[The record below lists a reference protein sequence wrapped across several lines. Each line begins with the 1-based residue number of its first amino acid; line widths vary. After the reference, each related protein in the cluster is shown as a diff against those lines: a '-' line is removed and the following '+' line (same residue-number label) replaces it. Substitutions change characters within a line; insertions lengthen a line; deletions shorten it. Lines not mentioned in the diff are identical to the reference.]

1 MGKPRQKVY
10 NSYLEILNITNHNQ
24 MNHTTMII
32 STAIDVLKIE
42 AQGILH
48 LAKKLDA
55 AFETLVHDICA
66 SPGRVVISGIGKSG
80 LIGRKIAATLSST
93 GTNAMFLHPVEA
105 VHGDLGMVSPHDVFI
120 AISNSG
126 ETSELNQL
134 LPVIRDIGCRLAG
147 FTGNPLSTMARY
159 CDLVIDT
166 GVEKEACPFNMTPT
180 CSTTAQLAMGDA
192 LAIVLI
198 EKKKF
203 KKSDFMKSHPG
214 GALGQRLACQ
224 VGEIMFKTAQAP
236 CAFLGETMA
245 TALATMDRFSLGAVL
260 VLNRDRQVLGIIT
273 DGDIRHAMA
282 RGISDF
288 AKMPVADI
296 MTRNPHCLGV
306 EAYLYDALNLMEKY
320 EITVLPIVD
329 TKNRLQGLLHL
340 HDILGKGS
348 FTFNGGSQ

>member
-1 MGKPRQKVY
+1 
-10 NSYLEILNITNHNQ
+10 
-24 MNHTTMII
+24 MII
-32 STAIDVLKIE
+32 PTAIDVLQTE
-42 AQGILH
+42 AQSILS
-48 LAKKLDA
+48 LAAKLDA
-55 AFETLVHDICA
+55 AFETLVQDICA
-66 SPGRVVISGIGKSG
+66 SPGRVIISGIGKSG

-147 FTGNPLSTMARY
+147 FTGNPSSTMAGF

-180 CSTTAQLAMGDA
+180 SSTTAQLAMGDA
-192 LAIVLI
+192 LAVVLI

-203 KKSDFMKSHPG
+203 KKSDFMRSHPG

-224 VGEIMFKTAQAP
+224 VGEIMFKSVRAP
-236 CAFLGETMA
+236 IAFLDDTMA
-245 TALATMDRFSLGAVL
+245 AALDTMDRFSLGAVL
-260 VLNRDRQVLGIIT
+260 VLNRENQVLGIIT
-273 DGDIRHAMA
+273 DGDIRHAIA
-282 RGISDF
+282 TGTTDF
-288 AKMPVADI
+288 TQIKVADI
-296 MTRNPHCLGV
+296 MTENPHTLGV
-306 EAYLYDALNLMEKY
+306 ASYLYDALNLMEKY

-329 TKNRLQGLLHL
+329 AAGRLEGLLHL

>member
-1 MGKPRQKVY
+1 
-10 NSYLEILNITNHNQ
+10 
-24 MNHTTMII
+24 MII
-32 STAIDVLKIE
+32 PTAIDVLHIE
-42 AQGILH
+42 AQSILG
-48 LAKKLDA
+48 LASKLDA
-55 AFETLVHDICA
+55 AFENLVQDICA
-66 SPGRVVISGIGKSG
+66 SPGRVIVSGIGKSG

-105 VHGDLGMVSPHDVFI
+105 VHGDLGMVSLHDVFI

-147 FTGNPLSTMARY
+147 FTGNPSSTMAGF

-180 CSTTAQLAMGDA
+180 SSTTAQLAMGDA

-224 VGEIMFKTAQAP
+224 VGEIMFKTARVP
-236 CAFLGETMA
+236 CTFLGETME

-260 VLNRDRQVLGIIT
+260 VLDQDRQVTGIIT

-296 MTRNPHCLGV
+296 MTRNPHTLGV

-348 FTFNGGSQ
+348 FKFNGGSQ